1 MKKLSFILAF
11 LFISNLQAAPVSV
24 LNFKLDGQSYTVQ
37 KLTDGLGIIWAME
50 FLSPTKIIFNE
61 LKGNIHILDLTTGVT
76 RQMKNPPKVHVAT
89 QGGLLDIALHPKF
102 SENSW
107 VYVTY
112 AKRISG
118 KQTTAL
124 ARAKLNLAKEEFSE
138 WQDIFLAQPTFN
150 TAHHYG
156 SRIAFDDKGYLF
168 LTVGDRGNEKLAQ
181 SLATHNGKVLR
192 LNMDG
197 SAPSDNPFVNQAG
210 ALKEIWSYGHRN
222 PQGLFFDKTT
232 GVLYEQEHGPMGGD
246 EINLITK
253 GKNYGWPLITYGREY
268 SGGPVGDG
276 ETARPGLEQPIK
288 YFLPSIAPSGLLVYR
303 AKKLKLFQ
311 DRFVS
316 GALALQHLN
325 VVDVKDCASACEDRL
340 LLPLNERIRD
350 VIAGPDGLVYAS
362 SDTGR
367 IYRIQEGQ

>member
-1 MKKLSFILAF
+1 
-11 LFISNLQAAPVSV
+11 VV
-24 LNFKLDGQSYTVQ
+24 
-37 KLTDGLGIIWAME
+37 
-50 FLSPTKIIFNE
+50 
-61 LKGNIHILDLTTGVT
+61 
-76 RQMKNPPKVHVAT
+76 T

-102 SENSW
+102 NENSW

-112 AKRISG
+112 AKHMNG
-118 KQTTAL
+118 EQTTAL
-124 ARAKLNLAKEEFSE
+124 ARAKLDLAKEEFSE
-138 WQDIFLAQPTFN
+138 WQDIFLARPTFT

-168 LTVGDRGNEKLAQ
+168 LTVGDRGQDKLAQ
-181 SLATHNGKVLR
+181 SLKTHNGKVLR

-197 SAPSDNPFVNQAG
+197 SAPNDNPFVNQTG

-222 PQGLFFDKTT
+222 PQGLFFDKQT
-232 GVLYEQEHGPMGGD
+232 GTLYEQEHGPMGGD
-246 EINLITK
+246 EINHIVK

-268 SGGPVGDG
+268 TGGPVGDG
-276 ETARPGLEQPIK
+276 ETARDGLEQPIK
-288 YFLPSIAPSGLLVYR
+288 YFLPSIAPSGLVVYR
-303 AKKLKLFQ
+303 SKKLKLFK
-311 DRFVS
+311 DRFIS

-325 VVDVKDCASACEDRL
+325 VIDIKDCSTACEDRL